1 VAVVN
6 PSVEGGTG
14 VRLVRRTFRT
24 LRDHKYAV
32 YLGGL
37 VAVALASVLVP
48 TWARTPLVVAALT
61 LMCTT
66 YLAELHGR
74 AAAVRAETVVV
85 AAAVAGVAV
94 GSYVLVEVSRVG
106 GVLFVLGGILF
117 FRAAVDS
124 TDGR

>member
-1 VAVVN
+1 V
-6 PSVEGGTG
+6 GDGTG
-14 VRLVRRTFRT
+14 VGLVRRTFRT
-24 LRDHKYAV
+24 LRDHRYAV

-37 VAVALASVLVP
+37 AGVALASALAP
-48 TWARTPLVVAALT
+48 TWARTPLVVAVLT

-74 AAAVRAETVVV
+74 ATAVRAETVVV

-94 GSYVLVEVSRVG
+94 GSYVLVAVNRVG
-106 GVLFVLGGILF
+106 GLLFVLGGILF
-117 FRAAVDS
+117 FRAALDS